1 MFLSTIILLDFYHST
16 DFLLFYYK
24 KDLGVLRVL
33 SCDASTPRRSAM
45 LQEMHFRNI
54 SQRANLRKRTE
65 EAARYL
71 EATRYYKENILL
83 FKYEIP

>member
-1 MFLSTIILLDFYHST
+1 MKMFKLCMALCFVLRMVTFFFYH
-16 DFLLFYYK
+16 L

-33 SCDASTPRRSAM
+33 SCDASTPRRSSM

-71 EATRYYKENILL
+71 EATRYYQKTL
-83 FKYEIP
+83 